1 VFKGRPL
8 PARMH
13 YNRIMD
19 AATRE
24 PGEAAGRIADL
35 GKKLMEGPLGREEA
49 LSTVEFLAT
58 ATGKDLVDGVH
69 EMLARG
75 AASGAASGA
84 EPEKLK
90 HAVSRL
96 INLMSR
102 PLDSVSFV
110 PEDPFFRALVYE
122 NEALRRRLDD
132 FRPLVA
138 GIGPGGASAPA
149 PILAALARAVDALGD
164 IRLHYRKKE
173 NILFPVFESRY
184 PRYRCVSLMWA
195 IHDDVRCELDEL
207 SELLSTP
214 EEAAGEHALALIR
227 ARAGRLFFDAHA
239 LVFREEKILFPLAAG
254 LLEPAE
260 RLGLFRQA
268 EALGFCFLDP
278 ARIRELELE
287 AGTLAERLG
296 GEGAAAARA
305 TDAGAAGGVGRALP
319 LDAGTLSPE
328 LVDLVLRSL
337 PVDLTFVDVE
347 DRVAYFSN
355 GSGRVFPRSPAI
367 IGRDVRNCH
376 PAKSV
381 GRVLGIIESF
391 RGGKRD
397 REEFRLLSGGRFVR
411 IEYRALRSPAGEYLG
426 TLEISQDL
434 TEARALEGEK
444 RL

>member
-1 VFKGRPL
+1 
-8 PARMH
+8 
-13 YNRIMD
+13 MD
-19 AATRE
+19 AMTRE
-24 PGEAAGRIADL
+24 ASEIAGRIADL

-49 LSTVEFLAT
+49 LAAAEFLAA
-58 ATGKDLVDGVH
+58 ATGTDLVDGVH
-69 EMLARG
+69 GMIEGG
-75 AASGAASGA
+75 AAGEA
-84 EPEKLK
+84 ETEKLK
-90 HAVSRL
+90 NAVSRL

-102 PLDSVSFV
+102 SLDSVSFV
-110 PEDPFFRALVYE
+110 PEDPFFRSLVYE
-122 NEALRRRLDD
+122 NESLRARLDE

-138 GIGPGGASAPA
+138 GIGPGGGSAPA
-149 PILAALARAVDALGD
+149 TVLEAMARAVGALGD
-164 IRLHYRKKE
+164 VRLHYRKAE
-173 NILFPVFESRY
+173 NLLFPVFESRY

-214 EEAAGEHALALIR
+214 EEAVGEHALALIR

-239 LVFREEKILFPLAAG
+239 LVFREEKILFPLVAG
-254 LLEPAE
+254 LLAPAE

-287 AGTLAERLG
+287 AGTLAERIG
-296 GEGAAAARA
+296 GEGRA
-305 TDAGAAGGVGRALP
+305 PALPGEERRVSLDAGA
-319 LDAGTLSPE
+319 LSPV
-328 LVDLVLRSL
+328 LVDLILKSL
-337 PVDLTFVDVE
+337 PVDLTFVDAE

-355 GSGRVFPRSPAI
+355 GSGRVFPRSPAV

-391 RGGKRD
+391 RSGASD
-397 REEFRLLSGGRFVR
+397 REEFRLLAGGRFVR
-411 IEYRALRSPAGEYLG
+411 IEYRALRGPAGEYLG

-434 TEARALEGEK
+434 TEARSLEGEK